1 MKSFIS
7 PKHHASLSIEELV
20 EEARPQQQ
28 NWLLTY
34 LDVFVLII
42 MLVVTLMALSDLKVE
57 QSSISHT
64 KIKTATIKATKPQ
77 EKKDVTE
84 IPEKASVTTLSRL
97 TETTTL
103 VEQVSSKPKKTKLK
117 QEETIPDTDLQ
128 EELNKTIA
136 LLGLS
141 DKIAMKVTSEF
152 AELEIQDKIL
162 FQSSE
167 AGLLEQGKVL
177 LEKISPLLDQ
187 SLGSIDIEGHT
198 DNIPIETISF
208 PSNWELGAARATN
221 VLHYLV
227 TQNIKPSRL
236 RAITSGETR
245 PIADNSTEQ
254 GRKKNRRFSIVIQ
267 VKDKK
272 QKCACHSVFSNA
284 P

>member
-1 MKSFIS
+1 MKNLST
-7 PKHHASLSIEELV
+7 PKHQASLSIEELV
-20 EEARPQQQ
+20 EEGSPQQQ

-57 QSSISHT
+57 QNPN
-64 KIKTATIKATKPQ
+64 KIKPTTVNATKTQ
-77 EKKDVTE
+77 EKEDITE
-84 IPEKASVTTLSRL
+84 ISEEESITITTQKVEATNPIDQASPKK
-97 TETTTL
+97 EI
-103 VEQVSSKPKKTKLK
+103 KPK
-117 QEETIPDTDLQ
+117 QDEEVPDTELQ

-136 LLGLS
+136 TLGLS
-141 DKIAMKVTSEF
+141 DKISMKVTSDF

-167 AGLLEQGKVL
+167 AGLLEEGKVL
-177 LEKISPLLDQ
+177 LEKISPILDQ

-221 VLHYLV
+221 VIHYLV
-227 TQNIKPSRL
+227 TQNIEPSRL

-254 GRKKNRRFSIVIQ
+254 GREKNRRVSIVIQ
-267 VKDKK
+267 VKDKA
-272 QKCACHSVFSNA
+272 QK
-284 P
+284 

>member
-1 MKSFIS
+1 MKSFTS

-57 QSSISHT
+57 QSPVSHT
-64 KIKTATIKATKPQ
+64 KIKTATIKATKSE
-77 EKKDVTE
+77 EKEDVTE
-84 IPEKASVTTLSRL
+84 IPEKEAIVTLS
-97 TETTTL
+97 
-103 VEQVSSKPKKTKLK
+103 EQVEATNSVEKTVPEQKEAESK
-117 QEETIPDTDLQ
+117 QEVETLDTDLQ

-136 LLGLS
+136 SLGLS
-141 DKIAMKVTSEF
+141 DKISMKVTSDF

-167 AGLLEQGKVL
+167 AGLLEEGKVL

-208 PSNWELGAARATN
+208 PSNWELGAVRATN

-227 TQNIKPSRL
+227 TQDIEPSRL

-254 GRKKNRRFSIVIQ
+254 GREKNRRVSIVIQ
-267 VKDKK
+267 VKDK
-272 QKCACHSVFSNA
+272 A
-284 P
+284 PK

>member
-1 MKSFIS
+1 MKNFST

-20 EEARPQQQ
+20 EEASPQQQ

-57 QSSISHT
+57 RNPN
-64 KIKTATIKATKPQ
+64 KIKPTTVNATKTE
-77 EKKDVTE
+77 EKEDITE
-84 IPEKASVTTLSRL
+84 ISEEESVAISSQKLEVTDPIDQASPTN
-97 TETTTL
+97 EIN
-103 VEQVSSKPKKTKLK
+103 TKQDEDL
-117 QEETIPDTDLQ
+117 PDTDLQ
-128 EELNKTIA
+128 DELNETIA
-136 LLGLS
+136 ALGLS
-141 DKIAMKVTSEF
+141 DKISMKVTSDF

-167 AGLLEQGKVL
+167 AGLLEEGKVL
-177 LEKISPLLDQ
+177 LEKISPILDQ

-198 DNIPIETISF
+198 DNIPIETINF
-208 PSNWELGAARATN
+208 PSNWELGATRATN

-227 TQNIKPSRL
+227 TQDIEPSRL

-254 GRKKNRRFSIVIQ
+254 GREKNRRVSIVIQ
-267 VKDKK
+267 VKDK
-272 QKCACHSVFSNA
+272 A
-284 P
+284 PK

>member
-1 MKSFIS
+1 MKSFTS

-57 QSSISHT
+57 QNPN
-64 KIKTATIKATKPQ
+64 KIKPTTVNATKTQ
-77 EKKDVTE
+77 EKEDITE
-84 IPEKASVTTLSRL
+84 ISEEESVTT
-97 TETTTL
+97 
-103 VEQVSSKPKKTKLK
+103 SSQKLEATDPIDQASPPNEIKPK
-117 QEETIPDTDLQ
+117 QDEEVPDTDLQ
-128 EELNKTIA
+128 DELNETIA
-136 LLGLS
+136 ALGLS
-141 DKIAMKVTSEF
+141 DKISMKVTSDF

-167 AGLLEQGKVL
+167 AGLLNEGKVL
-177 LEKISPLLDQ
+177 LEKISPILDQ

-208 PSNWELGAARATN
+208 PSNWELGAVRATN

-227 TQNIKPSRL
+227 TQDIEPSRL

-254 GRKKNRRFSIVIQ
+254 GREKNRRVSIVIQ
-267 VKDKK
+267 VKDN
-272 QKCACHSVFSNA
+272 S